1 MKEISS
7 THISNSKVSA
17 PMASNRISGYDL
29 ARALAFFGMLIINY
43 WVLMEDYNPFPL
55 WLALVMDF
63 IQGRAAATFVVLAGV
78 GLSLLSRRAYLNRA
92 AVTMR
97 AIRHKMWRRAIF
109 LFIIGGLNS
118 MIWPADILHFYAI
131 YFAAGAF
138 LLNSSNR
145 RLLVLMIIPVI
156 IFSLFMFIFGFDLVS
171 DWGSISY
178 EDWPNMPRLAW
189 HLFFNGHYPFF
200 PWVAFMVMGLWL
212 GRQDLTNDA
221 IRNKIALA
229 GSIAMCFSEFISW
242 LAFHI
247 SSYDSSDLYL
257 EAVLPWFY
265 IDPWEPMPLF
275 LISAGGTALVIIS
288 LSIILAE
295 KSVNARWLSPFIAV
309 GQTTLT
315 LYVAHTLM
323 GSILLKGMELC
334 KIEPHFFPIWGA
346 ILFYISA
353 LLISSLWKKHLH
365 RGPLEW
371 LMRGFLN
378 FTLPLKA
385 KTA

>member
-7 THISNSKVSA
+7 THILDLQMSA
-17 PMASNRISGYDL
+17 PMSDNRIPGYDL

-43 WVLMEDYNPFPL
+43 WVLMEDYNSFSP
-55 WLALVMDF
+55 WLDFVMDF

-78 GLSLLSRRAYLNRA
+78 GLSLLSRRAYLNKD

-97 AIRHKMWRRAIF
+97 AIRHGIWRRAIF
-109 LFIIGGLNS
+109 LFVIGGLNS
-118 MIWPADILHFYAI
+118 MIWRADILHFYAI
-131 YFAAGAF
+131 YFAVGAF
-138 LLNSSNR
+138 LLSSSNQ
-145 RLLVLMIIPVI
+145 RLLVLTIIPVI
-156 IFSLFMFIFGFDLVS
+156 AFSLFMFIFGFDLVS
-171 DWGSISY
+171 DWGSISCK
-178 EDWPNMPRLAW
+178 DWPNLPRLAW

-221 IRNKIALA
+221 VRNKIALT
-229 GSIAMCFSEFISW
+229 GSSAMFFSEFISW

-247 SSYDSSDLYL
+247 SSFDSNDFYL
-257 EAVLPWFY
+257 EMVLPWFY

-275 LISAGGTALVIIS
+275 LISAGGTALVVIS

-295 KSVNARWLSPFIAV
+295 KSSNARWLSPFIAV
-309 GQTTLT
+309 GQATLT
-315 LYVAHTLM
+315 LYVAHSLI
-323 GSILLKGMELC
+323 GSILLKGMKTC

-353 LLISSLWKKHLH
+353 LLISSSWKKHLH
-365 RGPLEW
+365 RGPLER

-378 FTLPLKA
+378 IPLPLRAKA
-385 KTA
+385 A

>member
-1 MKEISS
+1 MKEIFS
-7 THISNSKVSA
+7 TPILDSKMSA
-17 PMASNRISGYDL
+17 PMSYNRIVGYDL

-43 WVLMEDYNPFPL
+43 WVLMEDYNPFPP
-55 WLALVMDF
+55 WVDLVMGF

-78 GLSLLSRRAYLNRA
+78 GLSLLSRRAYLNKD

-97 AIRHKMWRRAIF
+97 AIRHRMWRRAIF
-109 LFIIGGLNS
+109 LFVIGGLNS
-118 MIWPADILHFYAI
+118 MIWRADILHFYAI

-138 LLNSSNR
+138 FLNFSNR
-145 RLLVLMIIPVI
+145 RLLFLTIVPVI

-178 EDWPNMPRLAW
+178 KDWPNMPRLAW

-200 PWVAFMVMGLWL
+200 PWVAFMIMGLWL
-212 GRQDLTNDA
+212 GRQDLSNDV

-229 GSIAMCFSEFISW
+229 GSIAMCFSEFVSW

-247 SSYDSSDLYL
+247 SSFDSNDLYS
-257 EAVLPWFY
+257 EMVLPWFY

-275 LISAGGTALVIIS
+275 LISAGGTALVVIS
-288 LSIILAE
+288 LCMVLTE
-295 KSVNARWLSPFIAV
+295 KSVNAQWISPFIAV
-309 GQTTLT
+309 GQSTLT
-315 LYVAHTLM
+315 LYVAHTLI
-323 GSILLKGMELC
+323 GSILLKGMEMC
-334 KIEPHFFPIWGA
+334 KIEPYFFPIWGA
-346 ILFYISA
+346 ILFFISA
-353 LLISSLWKKHLH
+353 LLISSSWKKHLH

-378 FTLPLKA
+378 FSIPLKVKA
-385 KTA
+385 A

>member
-1 MKEISS
+1 MP
-7 THISNSKVSA
+7 N
-17 PMASNRISGYDL
+17 NRIVGYDL

-43 WVLMEDYNPFPL
+43 WVLMEDYNSFPP
-55 WLALVMDF
+55 WLTFVMDL

-78 GLSLLSRRAYLNRA
+78 GLSLLSRRAYLNKD

-97 AIRHKMWRRAIF
+97 AIRHRLWRRAIF
-109 LFIIGGLNS
+109 LFVIGGLNS

-131 YFAAGAF
+131 YFSAGAF
-138 LLNSSNR
+138 LLSFPSQ
-145 RLLVLMIIPVI
+145 RLLVLTIVPVI
-156 IFSLFMFIFGFDLVS
+156 IFSLIMFMCDFDLGS
-171 DWGSISY
+171 NWGSISY
-178 EDWPNMPRLAW
+178 KDWSNLPLLAG

-212 GRQDLTNDA
+212 GRLDLTNDA
-221 IRNKIALA
+221 IRNKISLA
-229 GSIAMCFSEFISW
+229 GCSAMFFSEFISW

-275 LISAGGTALVIIS
+275 LISAGGTALVVIS
-288 LSIILAE
+288 FSIMLAE
-295 KSVNARWLSPFIAV
+295 KSGNVKWLSPFIAV
-309 GQTTLT
+309 GQSTLT
-315 LYVAHTLM
+315 LYVAHSLI
-323 GSILLKGMELC
+323 GSILLKGMNVC

-346 ILFYISA
+346 ILFFISA
-353 LLISSLWKKHLH
+353 LLISSSWKNHFH
-365 RGPLEW
+365 RGPLER

-378 FTLPLKA
+378 ISLPLKA
-385 KTA
+385 KAA